1 MEFITE
7 KERVYSCDENG
18 RIIAEITFPSADGVA
33 TIDHTYVDGSLR
45 GQGVAGQLMQLAV
58 DKIKA
63 DGNKLAATCSY
74 AIAWLQ
80 RHPEYEVVNL
90 DAPMACRIDGRH

>member
-1 MEFITE
+1 MNYIIES
-7 KERVYSCDENG
+7 ERIFSCDENG
-18 RIIAEITFPSADGVA
+18 RVIAEITFPTTDGVA

-74 AIAWLQ
+74 AIAWLG
-80 RHPEYEVVNL
+80 RHSEYEVENL
-90 DAPMACRIDGRH
+90 DAPLACRIDGRH